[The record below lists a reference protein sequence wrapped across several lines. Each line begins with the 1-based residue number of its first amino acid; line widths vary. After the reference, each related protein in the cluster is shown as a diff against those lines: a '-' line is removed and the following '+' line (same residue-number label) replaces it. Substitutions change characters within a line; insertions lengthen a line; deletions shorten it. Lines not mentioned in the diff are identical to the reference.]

1 MVEASVATEKTKST
15 TVKIGE
21 WFFKSRDYTP
31 IPLIIL
37 LLIFGQATALTATL
51 GLILIVFGE
60 LFRIYSVAFIGT
72 VSRTRSH
79 STGQRLITTGPFAYV
94 RNPLYV
100 ANFLITLGFTVFGG
114 SLWLTAL
121 TVFLFVFQYYF
132 IVAYEEN
139 LLVAKF
145 GEEYEEYRLRVPR
158 WIPERLPSLDQL
170 MWPDTFTPAL
180 KSEKRTLTTIF
191 SLIFLL
197 ALFA

>member
-1 MVEASVATEKTKST
+1 MFDKETRVEL
-15 TVKIGE
+15 GE
-21 WFFKSRDYTP
+21 WFFKARDYTP
-31 IPLIIL
+31 IPLIFL
-37 LLIFGQATALTATL
+37 LLIFGHPTVKSATI
-51 GLILIVFGE
+51 GLLLIMLGE
-60 LFRIYSVAFIGT
+60 LFRIYSVGFIGT
-72 VSRTRSH
+72 ISRTRSQ
-79 STGQRLITTGPFAYV
+79 STGQRLITEGPFSFV

-114 SLWLTAL
+114 SLWLLAL
-121 TVFLFVFQYYF
+121 TVVLFVVQYYF

-139 LLVAKF
+139 LLLAKF
-145 GEEYEEYRLRVPR
+145 GEEYEDYRMRVPR
-158 WIPERLPSLDQL
+158 WIPDRWPNLDQM

>member
-1 MVEASVATEKTKST
+1 MFDKETRVEL
-15 TVKIGE
+15 GE
-21 WFFKSRDYTP
+21 WFFKARDYTP
-31 IPLIIL
+31 IPLIFL
-37 LLIFGQATALTATL
+37 LLIFGQPTVKSATI
-51 GLILIVFGE
+51 GLLLIMLGE
-60 LFRIYSVAFIGT
+60 LFRIYSVGFIGT
-72 VSRTRSH
+72 ISRTRSQ
-79 STGQRLITTGPFAYV
+79 STGQRLITEGPFSFV

-114 SLWLTAL
+114 SLWLLGL
-121 TVFLFVFQYYF
+121 TVVLFIVQYYF

-139 LLVAKF
+139 LLLAKF

-158 WIPERLPSLDQL
+158 WIPDRWPNLDQM